1 MSVKRALQI
10 ESDVV
15 TSRSVVIPF
24 EFKPETI
31 PAGKNVGDSIVI
43 TPITVRTGFRIR
55 PLLLRIDK
63 ADKDAIVAHKDVTFD
78 SVLSELMAK
87 YDELIFEIV
96 CLGIH
101 NKKGDMPA
109 WFREVLKDNCTWED
123 LYILLNAIL
132 FRLGCNPFSRTIIAL
147 EAVSPLSEEEIIA
160 LQENNETW
168 VGRSRGRK
176 VASCSLCYVTRR
188 SGIRMSG
195 QRSGAC
201 HVHAT
206 GTWLLGERPEQIT
219 ARGR

>member
-1 MSVKRALQI
+1 MGVKRALQI

-31 PAGKNVGDSIVI
+31 PAGKNVGDSIVT

-168 VGRSRGRK
+168 VGRSR
-176 VASCSLCYVTRR
+176 
-188 SGIRMSG
+188 
-195 QRSGAC
+195 
-201 HVHAT
+201 
-206 GTWLLGERPEQIT
+206 
-219 ARGR
+219 